1 MKPTRLKRA
10 ISKDAIGSTR
20 LRWCEASYY
29 LFLKEEKKMVTLV
42 LAAVGVLSYLAY
54 IPSLTI
60 QQLISLFTECHN
72 VIAWICAVAATA
84 RYFFSDD

>member
-1 MKPTRLKRA
+1 
-10 ISKDAIGSTR
+10 
-20 LRWCEASYY
+20 
-29 LFLKEEKKMVTLV
+29 MVTLV